1 MAFNKNNKSAVK
13 PDVLPR
19 HIGFIMDGNGRWA
32 KKRFMPRY
40 AGHIEGARTF
50 RKILRYCGNI
60 GIECVS
66 FYAFSTENWK
76 RSSEEVN
83 AIMKLF
89 NEYLDDVKEIFD
101 EQIRVIF
108 LGDKSALSDTL
119 RNKMLKLEND
129 TKNFKRMTLLLAINY
144 GGRDEIVHASK
155 LIAEKVRQ
163 NEISP
168 EDITE
173 EYFEKFLYT
182 AGMPDVDLLIRPSGE
197 LRLSNYLIWQ
207 TAYAEYYFTDVLW
220 PDFNSDN
227 LDEAL
232 KAFAQRGRRFGGV

>member
-1 MAFNKNNKSAVK
+1 MALIKSNKPSSS
-13 PDVLPR
+13 PEVLPR

-32 KKRFMPRY
+32 KKRFLPRY
-40 AGHIEGARTF
+40 AGHIEGAKTF
-50 RKILRYCGNI
+50 RKILRYCGNR

-101 EQIRVIF
+101 EQIRVVF
-108 LGDKSALSDTL
+108 LGDKSQLSDLL
-119 RNKMLKLEND
+119 REKMIKLEND

-155 LIAEKVRQ
+155 LIAEKVKN
-163 NEISP
+163 NEISID
-168 EDITE
+168 EITE

-182 AGMPDVDLLIRPSGE
+182 AGTPDVDLLIRPSGE

-220 PDFNSDN
+220 PDFTSDN
-227 LDEAL
+227 LEDAL
-232 KAFAQRGRRFGGV
+232 KNFAQRGRRFGGV

>member
-1 MAFNKNNKSAVK
+1 MALNKNKKSAVR
-13 PDVLPR
+13 PETLPR

-32 KKRFMPRY
+32 KKRFLPRY
-40 AGHIEGARTF
+40 AGHIEGAKTF
-50 RKILRYCGNI
+50 RKILRYCGNA

-76 RSSEEVN
+76 RSSVEVN

-89 NEYLDDVKEIFD
+89 NEYLDDVSEIFD

-108 LGDKSALSDTL
+108 LGDKSALSDML

-129 TKNFKRMTLLLAINY
+129 TKDFKRMTLLLAINY
-144 GGRDEIVHASK
+144 GGRDEIVHATK
-155 LIAEKVRQ
+155 LIAEKVKR

-220 PDFNSDN
+220 PDFNTDN
-227 LDEAL
+227 LDNAL
-232 KAFAQRGRRFGGV
+232 LEFAKRGRRFGGV